1 MLQEKYEGFEL
12 LLNTKMLENWAE
24 GEAAL
29 RLAEASLDAAPE
41 PLFRVEQDGRFSF
54 VNVSA
59 CRSLGYSREELLS
72 LTLSD
77 INVDI
82 PLAKLT
88 PLWADLREAGTVDAE
103 GRHRRKD
110 GNSFPVALRIRH
122 LELEGAELATI
133 SARDISA
140 EKEVEQNLAQSEARS
155 RAARRHAGVGFVEWA
170 PGHGG
175 LIWDDDTYRIFGYE
189 PGSNDP
195 TFDLVLEH
203 IVPEDRKAFE
213 EAERRV
219 FEDFDS
225 GYEVEYTI
233 ICARGVRHQIRE
245 EITVTRDFEASVIYA
260 TGFVID
266 VTKTKQ
272 AELDLRESEAR
283 LIEAQRMAQMGEWYL
298 DLALGRLTYSDQV
311 YELLG
316 VTREEFQASPK
327 CFEEF
332 VHPEDR
338 EKFRRDIREREAVP
352 EILSYDHRIVRPDGQ
367 IRYVEQRN
375 EPILDEDGKVIARR
389 GTIQDITEFK
399 KITLALRE
407 RETELAQAQA
417 ITNVGSWHHSMS
429 TDELSYSDEMFRILG
444 LEKAD
449 FTVSTESFLAAVH
462 PDDRDNV
469 DVAAQRDPV
478 RRGDL
483 HFEHRI
489 VRPDGAIRFVD
500 HHSRPVFYSLGTVV
514 ARRGTMQ
521 DITERKEMEIAL
533 GLAQYS
539 LDSAHD
545 AIMRC
550 GVDGSI
556 LYANPAACLALG
568 YSEEELLGL
577 SVPMITDLSPEEL
590 QDQ

>member
-1 MLQEKYEGFEL
+1 LLQEKYEGFEL
-12 LLNTKMLENWAE
+12 LLNTKMRENWAE

-41 PLFRVEQDGRFSF
+41 PLFRVEQDGRFNF

-122 LELEGAELATI
+122 LELEGAEFAII

-155 RAARRHAGVGFVEWA
+155 RAACRHAGVGFVEWA

-213 EAERRV
+213 KVERRV

-327 CFEEF
+327 SFEEF
-332 VHPEDR
+332 VHPEDW
-338 EKFRRDIREREAVP
+338 EKFRRDIRERE
-352 EILSYDHRIVRPDGQ
+352 G
-367 IRYVEQRN
+367 
-375 EPILDEDGKVIARR
+375 
-389 GTIQDITEFK
+389 
-399 KITLALRE
+399 
-407 RETELAQAQA
+407 
-417 ITNVGSWHHSMS
+417 
-429 TDELSYSDEMFRILG
+429 
-444 LEKAD
+444 
-449 FTVSTESFLAAVH
+449 
-462 PDDRDNV
+462 
-469 DVAAQRDPV
+469 
-478 RRGDL
+478 
-483 HFEHRI
+483 
-489 VRPDGAIRFVD
+489 GA
-500 HHSRPVFYSLGTVV
+500 G
-514 ARRGTMQ
+514 
-521 DITERKEMEIAL
+521 
-533 GLAQYS
+533 
-539 LDSAHD
+539 
-545 AIMRC
+545 
-550 GVDGSI
+550 
-556 LYANPAACLALG
+556 NP
-568 YSEEELLGL
+568 
-577 SVPMITDLSPEEL
+577 
-590 QDQ
+590 